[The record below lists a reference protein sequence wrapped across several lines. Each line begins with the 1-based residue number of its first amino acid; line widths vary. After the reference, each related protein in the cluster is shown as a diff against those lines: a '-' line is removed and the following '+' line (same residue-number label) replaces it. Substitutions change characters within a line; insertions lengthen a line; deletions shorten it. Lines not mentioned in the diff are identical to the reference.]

1 LTGSAKLR
9 MSAIYGVSVEGVPA
23 MKVMYSAVLLALVIA
38 GVWCAGG
45 VCVLSIPAKPSAW
58 IYESPES
65 LNLEGVKVQLIDEK
79 LARAL
84 LGSSDTV
91 FLDSRKLQ
99 DYAKSHV
106 KGSIF
111 LSADELPLRFVT
123 SGSLPAQVSRIV
135 VYCCGPECD
144 MAERTAGVLI
154 RMGYKNLTIMKAGF
168 VAWEKAGYPV
178 ETAPD
183 KIEGPNFWEQ
193 EEESLSC
200 CEIADVLSTPER
212 GRT

>member
-1 LTGSAKLR
+1 MK
-9 MSAIYGVSVEGVPA
+9 AI
-23 MKVMYSAVLLALVIA
+23 YSAVLTALVMA

-45 VCVLSIPAKPSAW
+45 VRVLSLPAKPSAW

-79 LARAL
+79 PARAL
-84 LGSSDTV
+84 LGSPNTV
-91 FLDSRKLQ
+91 FLDARKPE

-111 LSADELPLRFVT
+111 LSPDELPLRFASSVA
-123 SGSLPAQVSRIV
+123 LPPRASRIV
-135 VYCCGPECD
+135 LYCCGPQCD
-144 MAERTAGVLI
+144 MAERIAGVLI

-183 KIEGPNFWEQ
+183 NSEGPNFWEQ
-193 EEESLSC
+193 EEESQAC
-200 CEIADVLSTPER
+200 CEIVDVLSTPER
-212 GRT
+212 GRTSST